1 MMKKSFL
8 IILTLTV
15 MVFTQCTNNEVN
27 NNINDQKNIDDQTIV
42 TTQKALI
49 EKFGSENNDQINRGV
64 AHAASLWRASDGTVS
79 EFEEFC
85 LKQYIKDASEKEMVF
100 NKVSKNL
107 ESLWGH
113 QNKILL
119 DLNKNMDEDNGPYHK
134 IDAMFAGY
142 SPEAHFSNDFYAN
155 KIAFV
160 IALNFPPYSLD
171 EKNEMG
177 KNWSS
182 LEWAYARLGDVFTA
196 RVPAELSQAISLAN
210 TNAGIYI
217 SEYNIY
223 MGHLLNNENQKLF
236 PEDMVLLSHW
246 NLRDEIKSN
255 YANKENGIEKQ
266 EMIYSVMKHIINQ
279 TIPEE
284 VINSG
289 EYDWNPFEN
298 KTYKEGNEIKLTAE
312 PDTRYQQIL
321 NNFNANKA
329 ADEYYIDNNTFIK
342 RAFSGAKS
350 SPDDEAKE
358 ISQEEVEKLFDEYLS
373 SPVVKEVGKLISK
386 RLGRDLKP
394 YDIWYDGFKAR
405 SSISEESL
413 NVKTQSKYPNAKAFE
428 ADLVNMLKKLG
439 WENERAEFIASK
451 VSVDAARGSGHA
463 WGAEMKAENAH
474 LRTRIS
480 DKGMDYKGY
489 NIAVHEFGHNVEQTI
504 SLHDVDY
511 YMINGVPNTAF
522 TEALA
527 FIFQKRDLQLLGF
540 KNDNIDKEYLENLD
554 LYWSVFEIMG
564 VSMVDMKVWKWLY
577 ENPNS
582 NATQLK
588 VAVINIANEVWNKYF
603 AEVYGTTDE
612 PILAIYSHMIASP
625 LYLANYSF
633 GHLIDFQIVQY
644 LEGKDFSDEVDKIWS
659 IGRVTPEIWMQKSVG
674 ESISIHPMIDAAE
687 EALKHIN

>member
-1 MMKKSFL
+1 MKKSFL
-8 IILTLTV
+8 IILSLV
-15 MVFTQCTNNEVN
+15 VLVFTQCINTNDTSQVVDQK
-27 NNINDQKNIDDQTIV
+27 NINDQAIEK
-42 TTQKALI
+42 TQKALI
-49 EKFGSENNDQINRGV
+49 EKSGSENEELINRGV
-64 AHAASLWRASDGTVS
+64 SHAASLWRTSDGAVA
-79 EFEEFC
+79 EFESFC
-85 LKQYIKDASEKEMVF
+85 MDQFINNASEKEIVF
-100 NKVSKNL
+100 NKISKNF

-113 QNKILL
+113 QNKVLL
-119 DLNKNMDEDNGPYHK
+119 DLNENMHLDNGPYHK

-142 SPEAHFSNDFYAN
+142 SPGSHFSSDFYAN

-160 IALNFPPYSLD
+160 IALNFPPFSLD
-171 EKNEMG
+171 EKNDIG
-177 KNWSS
+177 KEWNS

-196 RVPAELSQAISLAN
+196 RVPAELTQAISLAE
-210 TNAGIYI
+210 TNADIYI
-217 SEYNIY
+217 AEYNVY

-255 YANKENGIEKQ
+255 YANLENGLEKQ
-266 EMIYSVMKHIINQ
+266 DMIYTVMKHIINQ
-279 TIPEE
+279 TIPEK

-289 EYDWNPFEN
+289 EYDWNPIEN
-298 KTYKEGNEIKLTAE
+298 KVYQDGNEVELSAE
-312 PDTRYQQIL
+312 PDTRYLQIL

-329 ADEYYIDNNTFIK
+329 TDEYYTDYNTFIK
-342 RAFSGAKS
+342 RAFSGAK
-350 SPDDEAKE
+350 E
-358 ISQEEVEKLFDEYLS
+358 IPQEEIEKLFDEYLS
-373 SPVVKEVGKLISK
+373 SPVVKEVGKVISK

-405 SSISEESL
+405 SSISGETL
-413 NVKTQSKYPNAKAFE
+413 NEMTREKYPDAKALE
-428 ADLVNMLKKLG
+428 ADLGNILKKLG
-439 WENERAEFIASK
+439 WEKERAEFIASK
-451 VSVDAARGSGHA
+451 VTVDPARGSGHA

-480 DKGMDYKGY
+480 SKGMDYKGY
-489 NIAVHEFGHNVEQTI
+489 NIAIHEFGHNVEQTI

-540 KNDNIDKEYLENLD
+540 KNDNLDKEYLENLD

-577 ENPNS
+577 ENPE
-582 NATQLK
+582 ATASQLK
-588 VAVINIANEVWNKYF
+588 EATVSIAKEVWNKYY

-612 PILAIYSHMIASP
+612 AILAIYSHMIASP
-625 LYLANYSF
+625 LYLTNYPF
-633 GHLIDFQIVQY
+633 GHLIDFQIEQY
-644 LEGKDFSDEVDKIWS
+644 LVGKDFSDEVDRIWS
-659 IGRVTPEIWMQKSVG
+659 IGRLTPEIWMQEAVK
-674 ESISIHPMIDAAE
+674 ESISIKPMIEAAE

>member
-8 IILTLTV
+8 IILSLVV
-15 MVFTQCTNNEVN
+15 MVFTQCTNTNVN
-27 NNINDQKNIDDQTIV
+27 KDVDDQKNIDDQTIV
-42 TTQKALI
+42 KTQKALI

-64 AHAASLWRASDGTVS
+64 AHVASLWRASDGIIS

-85 LKQYIKDASEKEMVF
+85 LDQYIKDASEKEIVF
-100 NKVSKNL
+100 NKISKNF

-119 DLNKNMDEDNGPYHK
+119 DLNENMHLDNGDYHN

-142 SPEAHFSNDFYAN
+142 SPASHFSNDFYAN

-171 EKNEMG
+171 EKNDIG
-177 KNWSS
+177 KNWNS

-196 RVPAELSQAISLAN
+196 RVPAELTQAISLAE
-210 TNAGIYI
+210 TKADIYI
-217 SEYNIY
+217 SEYNIF
-223 MGHLLNNENQKLF
+223 MGHLLNNDGEKLF

-255 YANKENGIEKQ
+255 YANKEIGIEKQ
-266 EMIYSVMKHIINQ
+266 DMIYSVMKHIINQ
-279 TIPEE
+279 SIPEE

-289 EYDWNPFEN
+289 DYDWNPIEN
-298 KTYKEGNEIKLTAE
+298 KTYKDGNEIQLRAE

-321 NNFNANKA
+321 NNFNANRATDKYYS
-329 ADEYYIDNNTFIK
+329 EYNTFIK
-342 RAFSGAKS
+342 RAFSGS
-350 SPDDEAKE
+350 KE
-358 ISQEEVEKLFDEYLS
+358 IPQEEVEKLFDEYLS

-394 YDIWYDGFKAR
+394 YDIWYKGFKAG

-413 NVKTQSKYPNAKAFE
+413 NAKTQSKYPNAKAME
-428 ADLVNMLKKLG
+428 ADLANMLKKLG

-451 VSVDAARGSGHA
+451 VSVDDARGSGHA
-463 WGAEMKAENAH
+463 WGAEMKSENAH
-474 LRTRIS
+474 LRTRIQG
-480 DKGMDYKGY
+480 KGMDYKGY

-511 YMINGVPNTAF
+511 YMMNGVPNTAF

-527 FIFQKRDLQLLGF
+527 FIFQKRDLQLLGI
-540 KNDNIDKEYLENLD
+540 NANNSDKEYLDNLD

-564 VSMVDMKVWKWLY
+564 VSMVDMNVWKWLY
-577 ENPNS
+577 ANPE
-582 NATQLK
+582 ATATELK
-588 VAVINIANEVWNKYF
+588 VAVINIANEVWNKYY

-612 PILAIYSHMIASP
+612 PILAVYSHMVASP

-633 GHLIDFQIVQY
+633 GHLIDFQIEQN
-644 LEGKDFSDEVDKIWS
+644 LIGKNFSDEVDKIWS
-659 IGRVTPEIWMQKSVG
+659 IGRVTPEIWMQKAVN
-674 ESISIHPMIDAAE
+674 EKISIKPMLKAAE
-687 EALKHIN
+687 EALKHIK